1 MNKVIAKEYVDKNYI
16 HKDVIR
22 EILQE
27 TEEQIKEFDKYVKE
41 STGEEKQ
48 YWRRQRAELI
58 GARNILN
65 GVLKSNETYNF
76 TRI

>member
-1 MNKVIAKEYVDKNYI
+1 MENKVIAKEYVDKNYI
-16 HKDVIR
+16 HKDLIR

-48 YWRRQRAELI
+48 HWRRQRAELI

-65 GVLKSNETYNF
+65 GVLKSNEK
-76 TRI
+76 